1 MNFFKAQERARV
13 TSSWLIVWFSLAL
26 IGVVASLYVAAV
38 FAKSLWVMGNSGKH
52 VAIDWLEPALAVSIG
67 LIAGGLII
75 VGSLYKLNQLSYYG
89 GSVVARDL
97 GGRPVHPNT
106 TDPLERRFINVVE
119 EMAIASGLPAPGA
132 WILDDEDGIN
142 AFAAGTDP
150 TNAVIGITRGC
161 LERFTRDELQGVVAH
176 EFSHILNGDMKL
188 NMRLTGWIFGLVMFA
203 VLGRILIGIV
213 RHARIFGDISGG
225 AAVFMIICGASGALA
240 WMIGSIG
247 AVFARLMQAAV
258 SRQREFLAD
267 ASAVQFT
274 RNPSGI
280 ADALKK
286 IGGLTLHGAIQSS
299 GASEARHLFFASSD
313 FLKFGFATH
322 PPLERRIRAL
332 EPRWNGQFLQSVR
345 QPTVKPPYDKNAVVS
360 KITGEPIA
368 RLVPASATFALDS
381 LADSD
386 RLDPRVGS
394 IIRRQLQRANVGFH
408 SKDDAKA
415 LLYGLL
421 LAEYGAGHDR
431 ALAILIETTCQETAD
446 AANEWHRQ
454 LTSRSAAEKLAL
466 IDISLPW
473 LRRMG
478 RDEASAFL
486 QLNRALIE
494 ADGEVCL
501 FEFMLERVLE
511 RHVAVG
517 LALRPVARIQY
528 RSLADLP
535 RETAVLL
542 GAFSGQSGD
551 PSALDAAA
559 DEYQQHTGVALEML
573 PPADCTL
580 DLVTAALTC
589 FEMST
594 PLVKA
599 RILRLCGLVA
609 MADGVLKDGEVE
621 LLRAAA
627 DAIGAPVP
635 PLSSVD
641 DDAW

>member
-13 TSSWLIVWFSLAL
+13 TSRWLIVWFSLAL
-26 IGVVASLYVAAV
+26 IGVVASFYAVAV
-38 FAKSLWVMGNSGKH
+38 IAKSLWVMGNSGQLAPI
-52 VAIDWLEPALAVSIG
+52 VWLDPILAVYIG
-67 LIAGGLII
+67 PIAGGLII
-75 VGSLYKLNQLSYYG
+75 FGSLNKITQLSAG

-97 GGRPVHPNT
+97 GGRPVHPST
-106 TDPLERRFINVVE
+106 TDPLERRLIHVVE
-119 EMAIASGLPAPGA
+119 EMAIASGLPAPQA

-150 TNAVIGITRGC
+150 TNAVIGVTRGC

-203 VLGRILIGIV
+203 VFGRVLFRVVRHTRIFSESSKASAVVLLIG
-213 RHARIFGDISGG
+213 AAG
-225 AAVFMIICGASGALA
+225 AAA
-240 WMIGSIG
+240 WLIGSIG
-247 AVFARLMQAAV
+247 AIFARLMQAAV
-258 SRQREFLAD
+258 SRQREYLAD

-280 ADALKK
+280 TDALKK
-286 IGGLTLHGAIQSS
+286 IGGFDRHAAIQSS
-299 GASEARHLFFASSD
+299 GASEARHFFFASSD
-313 FLKFGFATH
+313 FMNFGLGTH
-322 PPLERRIRAL
+322 PPLKRRIRAL
-332 EPRWNGQFLQSVR
+332 QPGWNGQFLQSER
-345 QPTVKPPYDKNAVVS
+345 QITVKPPRDKNAVVS
-360 KITGEPIA
+360 QLTGEPIA
-368 RLVPASATFALDS
+368 RLVPASASFALDS
-381 LADSD
+381 LAESE

-394 IIRRQLQRANVGFH
+394 VIRRQLQRANVGFH

-421 LAEYGAGHDR
+421 LAQDGAGHDR
-431 ALAILIETTCQETAD
+431 ALALLIETAGQETAD

-454 LTSRSAAEKLAL
+454 LASRSAAEKLAL

-478 RDEASAFL
+478 RDEASEFL
-486 QLNRALIE
+486 QLNRALIA
-494 ADGEVCL
+494 ADDEICL

-517 LALRPVARIQY
+517 LALRPVARIHY
-528 RSLADLP
+528 RSLADLH

-542 GAFSGQSGD
+542 GAFAGQSGD
-551 PSALDAAA
+551 PSALDTAA
-559 DEYQQHTGVALEML
+559 DEFQQHTGMALEML
-573 PPADCTL
+573 PPAACTL
-580 DLVTAALTC
+580 DLVTEALTR

-609 MADGVLKDGEVE
+609 IADGVLKDGEVE

-635 PLSSVD
+635 PLSSVGD
-641 DDAW
+641 DW

>member
-13 TSSWLIVWFSLAL
+13 TSRWLIVWFSLAL
-26 IGVVASLYVAAV
+26 IGVVASLYAVAV
-38 FAKSLWVMGNSGKH
+38 FAKSWVVMGNFGQQA
-52 VAIDWLEPALAVSIG
+52 AIDWLDPTLALYIG
-67 LIAGGLII
+67 PIVGGLII
-75 VGSLYKLNQLSYYG
+75 LGSLYKLDQLSAG
-89 GSVVARDL
+89 GSVVARGL
-97 GGRPVHPNT
+97 GGRPAHPST
-106 TDPLERRFINVVE
+106 TDPLERRLINVVE

-150 TNAVIGITRGC
+150 TNAVIGVTRGC

-203 VLGRILIGIV
+203 VLGRILLNVV
-213 RHARIFGDISGG
+213 RHTRIFGEISGG
-225 AAVFMIICGASGALA
+225 AAVVMLVSGVAGAAA
-240 WMIGSIG
+240 WLIGSIG

-258 SRQREFLAD
+258 SRQREYLAD

-274 RNPSGI
+274 RHPSGI

-286 IGGLTLHGAIQSS
+286 IGGFSRHGAIQSS

-313 FLKFGFATH
+313 FLSFGFAIH
-322 PPLERRIRAL
+322 PPLNRRIRAL
-332 EPRWNGQFLQSVR
+332 EPGWNGQFLKSER
-345 QPTVKPPYDKNAVVS
+345 QITVKPPYDKNAVVS
-360 KITGEPIA
+360 QLTGEPIA
-368 RLVPASATFALDS
+368 RLVPATATFALDS
-381 LADSD
+381 LAESD

-394 IIRRQLQRANVGFH
+394 IIRRQLQSANVGFL

-421 LAEYGAGHDR
+421 LAQNGYGHDR
-431 ALAILIETTCQETAD
+431 ALAVLIETAGRETAD

-454 LTSRSAAEKLAL
+454 LASRSAAEKLAL

-478 RDEASAFL
+478 RDEASEFL

-494 ADGEVCL
+494 ADGELCL

-528 RSLADLP
+528 RSLADLH

-542 GAFSGQSGD
+542 GAFSGQSCD
-551 PSALDAAA
+551 PSALDTAAI
-559 DEYQQHTGVALEML
+559 EYQQHTGMALDLL
-573 PPADCTL
+573 PPAGCTL
-580 DLVTAALTC
+580 DLVTEALTQ

-609 MADGVLKDGEVE
+609 IADGVLKDGEVE

-641 DDAW
+641 DAW

>member
-13 TSSWLIVWFSLAL
+13 TSRWLIVWFSLAL
-26 IGVVASLYVAAV
+26 IGVVASFYAVAV
-38 FAKSLWVMGNSGKH
+38 IVKSLWVMGNSGQLAPI
-52 VAIDWLEPALAVSIG
+52 VWLDPILAVYIG
-67 LIAGGLII
+67 PIAGGLII
-75 VGSLYKLNQLSYYG
+75 FGSLNKITQLSAG
-89 GSVVARDL
+89 GSVVARGL

-106 TDPLERRFINVVE
+106 TDPLERRLIHVVE
-119 EMAIASGLPAPGA
+119 EMAIASGLPAPQA

-203 VLGRILIGIV
+203 VFGRRLYKIV
-213 RHARIFGDISGG
+213 HHARILSDISAVVGVVMAISG
-225 AAVFMIICGASGALA
+225 AAGAVA
-240 WMIGSIG
+240 WLIGSIG

-258 SRQREFLAD
+258 SRQREYLAD

-286 IGGLTLHGAIQSS
+286 IGGFDRHAAIQSS
-299 GASEARHLFFASSD
+299 GASEARHFFFASSD
-313 FLKFGFATH
+313 LLNFGFGTH
-322 PPLERRIRAL
+322 PPLKRRIRAL
-332 EPRWNGQFLQSVR
+332 EPRWNGQFLQSER
-345 QPTVKPPYDKNAVVS
+345 QITVKPPYDKNAVVS
-360 KITGEPIA
+360 QLTGEPIA
-368 RLVPASATFALDS
+368 RLVPASASFALDS

-394 IIRRQLQRANVGFH
+394 IIRRQLQSANIGFH

-421 LAEYGAGHDR
+421 LAQNGYGHDR
-431 ALAILIETTCQETAD
+431 ALAVLIENAGQETAD

-454 LTSRSAAEKLAL
+454 LASRSAAEKLAL

-478 RDEASAFL
+478 RDEASEFL
-486 QLNRALIE
+486 QLNRALIA
-494 ADGEVCL
+494 ADGELCL

-517 LALRPVARIQY
+517 LGMRPVARIQY
-528 RSLADLP
+528 RLLADLH

-542 GAFSGQSGD
+542 GAFVGQSCD

-559 DEYQQHTGVALEML
+559 IEFQQHTGMALEVL

-580 DLVTAALTC
+580 DLVTEALTR

-609 MADGVLKDGEVE
+609 IADGVLKDGEVE

-641 DDAW
+641 DEEW